1 MGAAKKVTPRFTMPG
16 ACASLSA
23 KFSAFSKSS
32 KVTSVSSH
40 GCAGASAISSSSTR
54 PLVPHRW
61 CMRIASAPRSSI
73 TCGSAS
79 MVIARMPS
87 TLPGAPS
94 GP

>member
-1 MGAAKKVTPRFTMPG
+1 MAGSLCSATSDSTVWQPLGRCVASCARWSAMGAAKKVTPRFTMPG

-54 PLVPHRW
+54 PLVPHR
-61 CMRIASAPRSSI
+61 
-73 TCGSAS
+73 
-79 MVIARMPS
+79 
-87 TLPGAPS
+87 
-94 GP
+94 